1 LEYTHEKKPSK
12 LLKYGPIN
20 NTFEII
26 GKKFTILILRNMIND
41 KQTRFNQ
48 FLNSIECNNPKTLSI
63 RLKDGEN
70 GIDRE
75 KVFPNET
82 PI

>member
-1 LEYTHEKKPSK
+1 MEY
-12 LLKYGPIN
+12 I
-20 NTFEII
+20 
-26 GKKFTILILRNMIND
+26 RNMIND

-48 FLNSIECNNPKTLSI
+48 FLNSIEGNNPKTLSI

-75 KVFPNET
+75 KSLSK
-82 PI
+82 